1 MLLKSSMEIK
11 IKKLQPDAI
20 IPSYAHPGDIGMD
33 LYSRED
39 YVIEPN
45 TSHLFDIGIAM
56 EFDEG
61 YGAIV
66 MDKGSVSK
74 QGVHTMGGVFDAG
87 YRGTYMIHLFNH
99 GAKPFEVKKGQKI
112 AQIVV
117 LPVQIP
123 TLTEVNELSD
133 SARGEG
139 AFGSTGKF

>member
-1 MLLKSSMEIK
+1 MLLSSSMEIK
-11 IKKLQPDAI
+11 IKKLEADAI

-33 LYSRED
+33 LYSREEFI
-39 YVIEPN
+39 IEPN
-45 TSHLFDIGIAM
+45 TSHLFDIGVAM
-56 EFDEG
+56 EFEEG

-87 YRGTYMIHLFNH
+87 YRGTYLIHLFNH
-99 GAKPFEVKKGQKI
+99 GTAPFVVSKGQKI

-123 TLTEVNELSD
+123 TLTEVDELSE

>member
-1 MLLKSSMEIK
+1 MEIK

-20 IPSYAHPGDIGMD
+20 IPSYAHPGDVGMD

-39 YVIEPN
+39 YTIEPN
-45 TSHLFDIGIAM
+45 TGHLFDIGIAM

-66 MDKGSVSK
+66 MDKGSVAKASV
-74 QGVHTMGGVFDAG
+74 GTLGGVFDAG

-99 GAKPFEVKKGQKI
+99 GKEPFAVQKGQKI

-117 LPVQIP
+117 LPVMIP
-123 TLTEVNELSD
+123 TLTEVDELND

-139 AFGSTGKF
+139 RFGSTGKF

>member
-1 MLLKSSMEIK
+1 MEIK

-39 YVIEPN
+39 VTIAPN
-45 TSHLFDIGIAM
+45 ASHLFDIGVAM
-56 EFDEG
+56 EFEEG

-99 GAKPFEVKKGQKI
+99 GKEAFEVKKTQKI
-112 AQIVV
+112 AQIVI

-123 TLTEVNELSD
+123 TLTEVDELND

>member
-1 MLLKSSMEIK
+1 MEIK

-20 IPSYAHPGDIGMD
+20 IPSYAHPGDVGMD

-39 YVIEPN
+39 YVLEPN
-45 TSHLFDIGIAM
+45 SSHLFDIGIAM
-56 EFDEG
+56 EFAEG

-66 MDKGSVSK
+66 MDKGSVAK

-99 GAKPFEVKKGQKI
+99 GKKPFEVKKGQKI
-112 AQIVV
+112 AQILI

-123 TLTEVNELSD
+123 KLTEVDELSD
-133 SARGEG
+133 SARGDG
-139 AFGSTGKF
+139 RFGSTGKF